1 METIADQSRRAAVDS
16 TANTNLVHWADHLLA
31 LKEVA
36 LPYAVDP
43 VTLETR
49 CYDPFKQVKSKTF
62 TAHPKYDPYRDELV
76 VFGYEAKGLGT
87 NDIITY
93 SIDRSGKII
102 NEFWVKQPYEKPG
115 FIHDCAITPNWLI
128 LFVWPF
134 EADVARMKKGGHHW
148 AYDYSRGLTLIVVP
162 RDANNPKG
170 KGWTAGEYR
179 SFDWKNCMPIHT
191 AAGWEDDDGNI
202 FVESSRV
209 HDNAFPFFPPDEE
222 NPRMPPPDTK
232 ADYVRWKIDPAQP
245 DRSMLDDPLV
255 VLDCPSEFPRID
267 ERFMSKEYDI
277 VWLNVFIPGK
287 SDGSANVFQ
296 GLNGLA
302 MHSNKTGKTR
312 WYYAGDNSLIQ
323 EPIFVPRTDDA
334 PEGDGYVIALVERRE
349 ANRCDLVVLDTN
361 TFEGPIALVQ
371 LPLHVKAQIHG
382 NWVSAEALGGYKPV
396 VRSVQVDAI
405 SGQGALEPF

>member
-1 METIADQSRRAAVDS
+1 
-16 TANTNLVHWADHLLA
+16 
-31 LKEVA
+31 
-36 LPYAVDP
+36 
-43 VTLETR
+43 
-49 CYDPFKQVKSKTF
+49 
-62 TAHPKYDPYRDELV
+62 
-76 VFGYEAKGLGT
+76 
-87 NDIITY
+87 
-93 SIDRSGKII
+93 
-102 NEFWVKQPYEKPG
+102 
-115 FIHDCAITPNWLI
+115 
-128 LFVWPF
+128 
-134 EADVARMKKGGHHW
+134 
-148 AYDYSRGLTLIVVP
+148 
-162 RDANNPKG
+162 
-170 KGWTAGEYR
+170 
-179 SFDWKNCMPIHT
+179 
-191 AAGWEDDDGNI
+191 
-202 FVESSRV
+202 
-209 HDNAFPFFPPDEE
+209 
-222 NPRMPPPDTK
+222 
-232 ADYVRWKIDPAQP
+232 
-245 DRSMLDDPLV
+245 MLDDPLV

-361 TFEGPIALVQ
+361 TFEEPIALVQ